1 MSYGVNILVTAASM
15 RDFSMGT
22 RPLVCQWRGQPG
34 FPKVLGDCPLRYS
47 VDRTNQSLGQQIQRV
62 GGVTCRQVH
71 TRAVYPKG

>member
-34 FPKVLGDCPLRYS
+34 FPKVLGDCPRRISILKKYQEKS
-47 VDRTNQSLGQQIQRV
+47 NGNPGTGRTERFVSFS
-62 GGVTCRQVH
+62 
-71 TRAVYPKG
+71 